1 MCSPLPSRSTD
12 AGRGENRQS
21 AVQRGKIIEQFDL
34 GISEKISEGAGTLAT
49 HGNRPLSGQ
58 LFKFLELLE
67 QGVLRLCFR
76 EREKH
81 EIRADLLA
89 EG

>member
-1 MCSPLPSRSTD
+1 M
-12 AGRGENRQS
+12 
-21 AVQRGKIIEQFDL
+21 QRGKIIKQFDL
-34 GISEKISEGAGTLAT
+34 GVTKKVPKKTGTLAT

-67 QGVLRLCFR
+67 HYGLRLCFR
-76 EREKH
+76 EGEKY

>member
-1 MCSPLPSRSTD
+1 
-12 AGRGENRQS
+12 
-21 AVQRGKIIEQFDL
+21 VQRGKIIKQLDL
-34 GISEKISEGAGTLAT
+34 GITKKVSKGTGTLAT

-58 LFKFLELLE
+58 VFKFLELLKHC
-67 QGVLRLCFR
+67 GFRLCFR
-76 EREKH
+76 EGEKH

>member
-1 MCSPLPSRSTD
+1 MRSPLPPRSTD
-12 AGRGENRQS
+12 EGRDENRQA

-34 GISEKISEGAGTLAT
+34 GISEKISKSAGTLAT

-58 LFKFLELLE
+58 LFKFLKLLE
-67 QGVLRLCFR
+67 HGVLRLCFR
-76 EREKH
+76 EGEKH